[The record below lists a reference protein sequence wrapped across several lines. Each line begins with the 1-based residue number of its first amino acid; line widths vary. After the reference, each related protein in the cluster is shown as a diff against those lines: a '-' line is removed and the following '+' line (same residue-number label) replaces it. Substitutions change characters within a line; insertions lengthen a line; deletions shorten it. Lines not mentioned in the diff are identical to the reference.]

1 MFTIYIV
8 IHSLQGDNLHCTTN
22 PCYETAPQDLL
33 CNTNPSYD
41 VVSKTK
47 DATNVKHDVYYE
59 TIQPLQ
65 QVPSESADNTPSY
78 YDVIK

>member
-1 MFTIYIV
+1 MV
-8 IHSLQGDNLHCTTN
+8 IQSLQGGNLHCATN
-22 PCYETAPQDLL
+22 PCYETTQDLH

-47 DATNVKHDVYYE
+47 DATTTVKHDVYYE

-65 QVPSESADNTPSY
+65 QVPSESVDNTPSY

>member
-8 IHSLQGDNLHCTTN
+8 IHSLQGDDLHCTTN
-22 PCYETAPQDLL
+22 PCYEITQDLL

-41 VVSKTK
+41 VVSTTK
-47 DATNVKHDVYYE
+47 DATIVKHDVYYE

-65 QVPSESADNTPSY
+65 QVPSESSDNTPSY

>member
-1 MFTIYIV
+1 MFTIIV
-8 IHSLQGDNLHCTTN
+8 IQSLQGDNLHCTSN
-22 PCYETAPQDLL
+22 PCYETTQDVL

-47 DATNVKHDVYYE
+47 DATTVKHDVYYE

-65 QVPSESADNTPSY
+65 QVPSESSDNTPP
-78 YDVIK
+78 